1 MGGNQ
6 TTWRRRRVWLSCRY
20 VWLFHEVTYDNLNP
34 VSAVFTASVWSISI
48 ATTHWFRM
56 ICVQCVLLELV
67 FQWNFCQHSFK
78 GEWERCTYLVY
89 MNWLHTQHC
98 YELLYGHVYRVNVH
112 LLFDLIW
119 IKCSSKYHCVS
130 KHLSSALTDTPYT
143 CDDVLVCRVV
153 STWGVYSFQPWI
165 FL

>member
-1 MGGNQ
+1 M
-6 TTWRRRRVWLSCRY
+6 LLLLC
-20 VWLFHEVTYDNLNP
+20 EM
-34 VSAVFTASVWSISI
+34 SVIRPSVVQSSSVLCFYNFVKCPSY
-48 ATTHWFRM
+48 TPHWFRM